1 MPTKVSGREN
11 KICEKRQ
18 RVVPKLE
25 KMTVVEEEDVRHSL
39 QHIKGHCKKYGVCF
53 FFHICA
59 GERKCNELQQEEFKA
74 TDALK
79 QIVLDG

>member
-11 KICEKRQ
+11 KMCEKRQ

-53 FFHICA
+53 FFFISVLGKGNVMNCSK
-59 GERKCNELQQEEFKA
+59 RNLRLQMH
-74 TDALK
+74 
-79 QIVLDG
+79 